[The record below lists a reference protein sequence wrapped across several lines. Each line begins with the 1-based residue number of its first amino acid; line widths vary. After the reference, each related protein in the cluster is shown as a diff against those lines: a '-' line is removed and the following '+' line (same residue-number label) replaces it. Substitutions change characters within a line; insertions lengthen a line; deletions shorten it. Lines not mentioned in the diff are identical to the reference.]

1 MEMHFSA
8 RPMSLLHAFFTN
20 APPLQETG
28 SRQSAWEKLLTRYF
42 STTPNYAVRAATSA
56 RP

>member
-1 MEMHFSA
+1 MHFSA
-8 RPMSLLHAFFTN
+8 RAMSLLHAFFTN
-20 APPLQETG
+20 APPMQETG

-42 STTPNYAVRAATSA
+42 STTPNYAVRAATWA